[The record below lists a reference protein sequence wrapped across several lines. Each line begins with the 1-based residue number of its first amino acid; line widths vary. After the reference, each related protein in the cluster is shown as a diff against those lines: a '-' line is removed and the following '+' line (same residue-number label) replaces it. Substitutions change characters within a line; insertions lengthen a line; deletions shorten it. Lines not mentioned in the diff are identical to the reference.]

1 MRISDWS
8 SDVCSSDLLLQARR
22 LAGEAV
28 ELAVAGKDARRPSDR
43 QAAQEAAQKVM
54 GVGRKGEAR
63 CIVEPPNAQTEMARD
78 AALHRRHHLVKDKGP
93 LAIGQPRSVLPA
105 VALRLE
111 GDAWPVVVAV
121 DLKSVGAG
129 KSVAVPGKS
138 EGR

>member
-1 MRISDWS
+1 M
-8 SDVCSSDLLLQARR
+8 
-22 LAGEAV
+22 AGEAV

-93 LAIGQPRSVLPA
+93 LAIGQPRRVLPA
-105 VALRLE
+105 VELRLE
-111 GDAWPVVVAV
+111 GDR
-121 DLKSVGAG
+121 KSTRLN
-129 KSVAVPGKS
+129 SS
-138 EGR
+138 H